1 MRCQTRK
8 LFTWDEGDMILPDAG
23 SDEVNYY
30 AESAVLLAAYP
41 TVKLVEAALA
51 DEQLAR
57 LWTRILTIQQAMLV
71 RLLAAHVPE
80 ESHTTPGFAYFEP
93 GDVIIRQGEPADYVF
108 SLFEG
113 QADVLVDD
121 VVVGH
126 VSEGE
131 VLGAIALLTHSPRSA
146 TVRAKRRCSVVK
158 VPKHQF
164 KDLIRTNPGMIHSL
178 LTDMARQVT
187 DLNSQVVQLSA

>member
-1 MRCQTRK
+1 MS
-8 LFTWDEGDMILPDAG
+8 LDP
-23 SDEVNYY
+23 
-30 AESAVLLAAYP
+30 
-41 TVKLVEAALA
+41 
-51 DEQLAR
+51 
-57 LWTRILTIQQAMLV
+57 
-71 RLLAAHVPE
+71 
-80 ESHTTPGFAYFEP
+80 YFEP

-146 TVRAKRRCSVVK
+146 TVRAKHRCSVVK

-164 KDLIRTNPGMIHSL
+164 KNLIRTNPGMIHSL
-178 LTDMARQVT
+178 LTDMARQIT
-187 DLNSQVVQLSA
+187 DLNNQVVQLSA